1 MASNINLIVVE
12 GRLTRDPELLK
23 TKSGKSLC
31 KFSVANNR
39 YYFQGKNLVDEVS
52 FFNVTTWG
60 PLAERCGASLKKG
73 NPVLVS
79 GNLKQ
84 DNYQTKNG
92 EKREAVGIIAAN
104 VKFIGARAKG
114 DAPATGKVVKEASL
128 SGQMAHAF

>member
-1 MASNINLIVVE
+1 MANINLIVVE

-23 TKSGKSLC
+23 TKNGKSLC

-39 YYFQGKNLVDEVS
+39 YYFQGKDLIDEVS
-52 FFNVTTWG
+52 FFDVVSWG
-60 PLAERCGASLKKG
+60 PLAERCGTTLKKG

-84 DNYQTKNG
+84 DSYQTKNG
-92 EKREAVGIIAAN
+92 EKRQRVGIVAAN

-114 DAPATGKVVKEASL
+114 DAASGAGAKQDG
-128 SGQMAHAF
+128 SFPGAMAHAF